1 MSDSLPDL
9 ESRRADLLGS
19 LASLGD
25 LRPGSIVAVIRRCG
39 KPTCPCAQ
47 PEHPGH
53 GPSLR
58 LTHKRKGKTVTE
70 ALPTPAAVRK
80 AEREVAEFR
89 TFREIS
95 HEFVEVNEK
104 ICRLRPIEDASTSTQ
119 EKKRRPRSGRKSR
132 AK

>member
-1 MSDSLPDL
+1 V
-9 ESRRADLLGS
+9 G
-19 LASLGD
+19 
-25 LRPGSIVAVIRRCG
+25 VIRRCG
-39 KPTCPCAQ
+39 KPTCHCAQ
-47 PEHPGH
+47 PKDPGH

-58 LTHKRKGKTVTE
+58 LTHKHKGKTVTE
-70 ALPTPAAVRK
+70 ALSTPTAVRK

-89 TFREIS
+89 KFQEIT

-104 ICRLRPIEDASTSTQ
+104 ICRLRPCDDAATATL

>member
-9 ESRRADLLGS
+9 ESRRAGLLGS
-19 LASLGD
+19 LSSLAD
-25 LRPGSIVAVIRRCG
+25 LRPGSIVGVIRRCG
-39 KPTCPCAQ
+39 KPTCHCAQ
-47 PEHPGH
+47 PEDPGH

-70 ALPTPAAVRK
+70 ALSTPAAVRK

-89 TFREIS
+89 KFQSLS
-95 HEFVEVNEK
+95 HEFIEVNEK
-104 ICRLRPIEDASTSTQ
+104 ICRLRPCEDVSTSTQ
-119 EKKRRPRSGRKSR
+119 EKKRRPRSKRKSR